1 VTFLDSPGHKKYQK
15 TTLGGLTGDASD
27 YALLILNANYGGL
40 AEVAK
45 EQIMLTKMLQVP
57 IMICLTKIDIATKAQ
72 LTRTVQEL
80 MILLKSPG
88 ICVLPS
94 VIQNEDDIA
103 ATIPLF
109 VNGLTVPLFLI
120 SNVTGENIN
129 LLKKFFNLLPKPSV
143 LSKQVV
149 DGEMEFQIQDMFNVH
164 GCGTVVGGLVKSG
177 EIYLSG
183 VFNPLICYIGPDH
196 GRYTPVLV
204 SSIHR
209 QRFPVKK
216 LSTAQVGTLGL
227 KFPVGEAL
235 QIWEKTGKL
244 DGSDDN
250 LWVSDPPS
258 DFRIRRGQSIC
269 SFDSKPVAYREIEVD
284 LSVLS
289 HPTELRIGQEIVIYS
304 GSVNQPAKI
313 IDINNERDL
322 IKAKSPKEPP
332 LSLGDVKSSLLSPSE
347 KSKKRI
353 KLQNTTKLKQGESG
367 NVTFRF
373 SNEPEHLSLEAAV
386 IIKGE
391 KIKCVAKITRLLS
404 PASPSLRKI
413 KVLLS

>member
-1 VTFLDSPGHKKYQK
+1 M
-15 TTLGGLTGDASD
+15 GGLTGDASD

-80 MILLKSPG
+80 MLLLKSPG

-109 VNGLTVPLFLI
+109 VKGLTVPLFLI

-129 LLKKFFNLLPKPSV
+129 LLKKLFNLLPKPTV
-143 LSKQVV
+143 LPNQVV
-149 DGEMEFQIQDMFNVH
+149 DGEMEFQIQDLYNVQ
-164 GCGTVVGGLVKSG
+164 GCGMVVGGLVKSG
-177 EIYLSG
+177 EIYLAG
-183 VFNPLICYIGPDH
+183 ALNPLICYIGPDH

-209 QRFPVKK
+209 QRSLVKK
-216 LSTAQVGTLGL
+216 LNTAQAGTLAL
-227 KFPVGEAL
+227 KFPVAEAL
-235 QIWEKTGKL
+235 QVWEETGKL
-244 DGSDDN
+244 DGTDESI
-250 LWVSDPPS
+250 WFSDPSPN
-258 DFRIRRGQSIC
+258 FRLRRGQSVC
-269 SFDSKPVAYREIEVD
+269 SISSNPVSYREIEVD

-289 HPTELRIGQEIVIYS
+289 HPTELHIGQEVIIYS

-313 IDINNERDL
+313 VDINNRRDSL
-322 IKAKSPKEPP
+322 KDKSPTEMP
-332 LSLGDVKSSLLSPSE
+332 LSLDIVKESLPSPSAFE

-367 NVTFRF
+367 KVTFRL
-373 SNEPEHLSLEAAV
+373 SNEPEHLSLGAAV

-391 KIKCVAKITRLLS
+391 KIKCVAKITRLLA
-404 PASPSLRKI
+404 PVTPPVLKRNT
-413 KVLLS
+413 LLS